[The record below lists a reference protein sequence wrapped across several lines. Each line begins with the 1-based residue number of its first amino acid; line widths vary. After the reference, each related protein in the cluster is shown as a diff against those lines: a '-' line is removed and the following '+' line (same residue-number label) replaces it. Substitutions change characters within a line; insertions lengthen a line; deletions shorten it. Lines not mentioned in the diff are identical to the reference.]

1 MQAGRNEITGMA
13 QTEEKL
19 KFSFFL
25 LIKRRQPKGN
35 YPFPALP
42 ADLLQQKKG
51 HKDGHHTATINEE
64 SMGKVCNRDV
74 NL

>member
-1 MQAGRNEITGMA
+1 MA

-19 KFSFFL
+19 KFTFL
-25 LIKRRQPKGN
+25 SIKSRQPRSN

-51 HKDGHHTATINEE
+51 HQDGHHTAVEPSN
-64 SMGKVCNRDV
+64 K
-74 NL
+74 

>member
-1 MQAGRNEITGMA
+1 MRSQGWHRQKRSSN
-13 QTEEKL
+13 L
-19 KFSFFL
+19 LFS
-25 LIKRRQPKGN
+25 IKSRQPKSN

>member
-1 MQAGRNEITGMA
+1 MA

-19 KFSFFL
+19 KFTFFL
-25 LIKRRQPKGN
+25 KQPKSN

-64 SMGKVCNRDV
+64 SMRKVCNRDV